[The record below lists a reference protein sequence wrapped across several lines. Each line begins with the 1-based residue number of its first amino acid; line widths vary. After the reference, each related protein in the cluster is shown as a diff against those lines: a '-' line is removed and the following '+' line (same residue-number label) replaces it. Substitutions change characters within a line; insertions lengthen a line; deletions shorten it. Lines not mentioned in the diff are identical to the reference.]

1 MPFTQKQIL
10 DSVLDLMTEL
20 SGDWEYSGEITSET
34 RLLGDLAMDS
44 LDLVI
49 LGGELQER
57 YGQLPFSEFLAELG
71 KQEADQRDV
80 TIGELVD
87 LICRQQ
93 QRATAPGGVA

>member
-1 MPFTQKQIL
+1 MMFTHQQ
-10 DSVLDLMTEL
+10 VLDEVLSLMTEL
-20 SGDWEYSGEITSET
+20 SGDWEYSDEITPET

-49 LGGELQER
+49 LGSELQER

-93 QRATAPGGVA
+93 RATAPGGVV

>member
-1 MPFTQKQIL
+1 MSMHQRIL
-10 DSVLDLMTEL
+10 DEVLTLMTEL
-20 SGDWEYSGEITSET
+20 SADWEYSGEITAET
-34 RLLGDLAMDS
+34 RLLNDLAMDS

-49 LGGELQER
+49 LGSELQER

-71 KQEADQRDV
+71 KQDADQRDV

-93 QRATAPGGVA
+93 KAVAPGGVA

>member
-1 MPFTQKQIL
+1 MPLTHKQIL
-10 DSVLDLMTEL
+10 DAVLELMTEL
-20 SGDWEYSGEITSET
+20 SGDWEYSGAITAET

-71 KQEADQRDV
+71 KQEAEARDV

-87 LICRQQ
+87 LISRQ

>member
-1 MPFTQKQIL
+1 ML
-10 DSVLDLMTEL
+10 DYETVLDDVLNLMTEL
-20 SGDWEYSGEITSET
+20 SGDWEYSGEITAET

-49 LGGELQER
+49 LGSELQER

-80 TIGELVD
+80 TIGELVE
-87 LICRQQ
+87 LICRQN
-93 QRATAPGGVA
+93 RATASGGVA

>member
-1 MPFTQKQIL
+1 MFTNQH
-10 DSVLDLMTEL
+10 VLKETLSLMTEL
-20 SGDWEYSGEITSET
+20 SGDWEYSGDITAET

-49 LGGELQER
+49 LGSELQER
-57 YGQLPFSEFLAELG
+57 YGQLPFSEFLAEMG
-71 KQEADQRDV
+71 KQEAEQRDV

-93 QRATAPGGVA
+93 RATAPGGVV

>member
-1 MPFTQKQIL
+1 MSIHQRIL
-10 DSVLDLMTEL
+10 DEVLTLMTEL
-20 SGDWEYSGEITSET
+20 SADWEYSGEITAET

-49 LGGELQER
+49 LGSELQER

-71 KQEADQRDV
+71 KQDADQRDV

-93 QRATAPGGVA
+93 KAAAPGGVA

>member
-1 MPFTQKQIL
+1 MSMHQRIL
-10 DSVLDLMTEL
+10 DEVLTLMTEL
-20 SGDWEYSGEITSET
+20 SADWEYSGEITAET
-34 RLLGDLAMDS
+34 RLLSDLAMDS

-49 LGGELQER
+49 LGSELQER

-93 QRATAPGGVA
+93 KAVAPGGVA